1 MISLRQIINMTEGNT
16 IMPNPV
22 APHCPKCNTIMVLRE
37 AKKTGKKFWGCPM
50 FPKCNGTVWMGTY
63 TKSEPIVK
71 KELLNDVKGSAQ
83 QVKIWESVQNA
94 AYHIIVDALAGS
106 GKTFTITYALK
117 YISSGN
123 RVILCAFNT
132 DIANELKSR
141 VPDGMEASTMN
152 SFAFTQVKNAMPVRF
167 VKTKLYD
174 ILDKMIAQKEKNT
187 QFLTQ
192 AVYQIVNLVK
202 SNLLDIN
209 SDQVLDDLTV
219 KHSIEMNDSRNEIYQ
234 IARNAFKETLK
245 QKGIVDYMDQ
255 VYFVYA
261 FNLPV
266 AQYAVFIGDEIQD
279 WNALQQYI
287 MMRAIE
293 NGGRFIGVGDRNQA
307 IYGFSGADTNS
318 IDNLRAMLTKTKRPI
333 ESMPLTMTR
342 RCPISHVRL
351 AQQIVPEL
359 EAMPNAIEGIV
370 ESFNLDKAITQIK
383 SGDMGICRRNAPLI
397 SIAYK
402 LIREGKTVIVK
413 GRNIGEG
420 LISLINKLRPSDLSD
435 LIDKAEAYRTKEAD
449 KLIAKGKKGE
459 NALESLND
467 KINTLMQFIDN
478 NESVNDVRRAIE
490 TMFNDMNREN
500 AIILSSVHRSK
511 GLESDTVFIFEYDR
525 IELKLSNEE
534 FQLQERNLHYIALT
548 RSKNA
553 LYLVASA
560 KNMD

>member
-1 MISLRQIINMTEGNT
+1 MTT
-16 IMPNPV
+16 PN

-50 FPKCNGTVWMGTY
+50 FPKCNGTVWINTFV
-63 TKSEPIVK
+63 KDVIVK
-71 KELLNDVKGSAQ
+71 KEIPQDVKGSDQ
-83 QVKIWESVQNA
+83 QVKVWESVQNA

-117 YISSGN
+117 YISNGTK
-123 RVILCAFNT
+123 VILCAFNT

-141 VPDGMEASTMN
+141 IPDGFEAATMN
-152 SFAFTQVKNAMPVRF
+152 SFAFTQVKNSMPVRF

-174 ILDKMIAQKEKNT
+174 ILEKLIAQKEKNT
-187 QFLTQ
+187 QFLTL
-192 AVYQIVNLVK
+192 AAYQIVNLVK

-209 SDQVLDDLTV
+209 NDQALDDLTV

-255 VYFVYA
+255 VYFLYA

-266 AQYAVFIGDEIQD
+266 IQYGIFIGDEIQD
-279 WNALQQYI
+279 WNALQQYV

-293 NGGRFIGVGDRNQA
+293 KGGRFIGVGDKNQA

-318 IDNLRAMLTKTKRPI
+318 IDNLRIMLQKTKLPI
-333 ESMPLTMTR
+333 ESMPLTVTR
-342 RCPISHVRL
+342 RCPLSHVRL
-351 AQQIVPEL
+351 AQAIVPTL

-370 ESFNLDKAITQIK
+370 ESINLDKAVTLIK
-383 SGDMGICRRNAPLI
+383 AGDMGISRRNAPLI
-397 SIAYK
+397 AIAYK

-420 LISLINKLRPSDLSD
+420 LISLINKLKPSDLSD
-435 LIDKAEAYRTKEAD
+435 LIDKAEAYRTKESD
-449 KLIAKGKKGE
+449 KLVAKGKKAE

-467 KINTLMQFIDN
+467 KINTLMQFINN
-478 NESVNDVRRAIE
+478 NETVNDVRRAIE
-490 TMFNDMNREN
+490 TMFNDLNKEN
-500 AIILSSVHRSK
+500 AIILSSVHRAK
-511 GLESDTVFIFEYDR
+511 GLEAHTVFIFEYDR

-534 FQLQERNLHYIALT
+534 FQIQERHLHYIALT
-548 RSKNA
+548 RSKNT
-553 LYLVASA
+553 LYLVATS
-560 KNMD
+560 KRMD

>member
-1 MISLRQIINMTEGNT
+1 MASIQLHSTRKAITMTNPT
-16 IMPNPV
+16 APN
-22 APHCPKCNTIMVLRE
+22 CPKCGTMMVLRT
-37 AKKTGKKFWGCPM
+37 AKNSGKKFWGCPM
-50 FPKCNGTVWMGTY
+50 FPKCNGTVWINTY
-63 TKSEPIVK
+63 VKTEIVK
-71 KELLNDVKGSAQ
+71 TELPQDVKGSDQ

-117 YISSGN
+117 YISNGTK
-123 RVILCAFNT
+123 VILCAFNT
-132 DIANELKSR
+132 DIANELKAR
-141 VPDGMEASTMN
+141 IPDGFEAATMN
-152 SFAFTQVKNAMPVRF
+152 SFAFTQVKNAMHVRF

-174 ILDKMIAQKEKNT
+174 ILDKIIPQKEKNT

-192 AVYQIVNLVK
+192 ATYQIVNLVK

-209 SDQVLDDLTV
+209 SDQVLDDLTI
-219 KHSIEMNDSRNEIYQ
+219 KHSIEMNDSRNEIYTY
-234 IARNAFKETLK
+234 ARNAFKMTLK
-245 QKGIVDYMDQ
+245 QKDIVDYMDQ

-266 AQYAVFIGDEIQD
+266 VQYGIFIGDEVQD

-287 MMRAIE
+287 MMCAIE
-293 NGGRFIGVGDRNQA
+293 SNGRFIGVGDRNQA

-318 IDNLRAMLTKTKRPI
+318 IDNLRAMLQKTKRPI
-333 ESMPLTMTR
+333 ESLPLTFTR
-342 RCPISHVRL
+342 RCPVSHVRL
-351 AQQIVPEL
+351 AQQIVPTL

-370 ESFNLDKAITQIK
+370 ESITLDKAITTIK
-383 SGDMGICRRNAPLI
+383 AGDMGISRRNAPLI
-397 SIAYK
+397 AIAYK

-420 LISLINKLRPSDLSD
+420 LISLINKLKPTDLSD
-435 LIDKAEAYRTKEAD
+435 LVDKAEAYRTKEAD
-449 KLIAKGKKGE
+449 KLIAKGKKAE

-478 NESVNDVRRAIE
+478 NDSVNDVRRAIE
-490 TMFNDMNREN
+490 TMFNDLNKEN

-511 GLESDTVFIFEYDR
+511 GLEADRVYIFEYDR

-534 FQLQERNLHYIALT
+534 FQKQERNLHYIALT
-548 RSKNA
+548 RSKNE

-560 KNMD
+560 KVID

>member
-1 MISLRQIINMTEGNT
+1 MS
-16 IMPNPV
+16 NPV
-22 APHCPKCNTIMVLRE
+22 APHCPQCNTIMVLRE
-37 AKKTGKKFWGCPM
+37 ARASGKKFWGCPM
-50 FPKCNGTVWMGTY
+50 FPKCKGTVWINTY
-63 TKSEPIVK
+63 VKAEPIVK
-71 KELLNDVKGSAQ
+71 KDMPTDVKGSAQ
-83 QVKIWESVQNA
+83 QEVIWNAVQNA

-117 YISSGN
+117 YISAGTK
-123 RVILCAFNT
+123 VILCAFNT

-141 VPDGMEASTMN
+141 IPDGFEAATMN
-152 SFAFTQVKNAMPVRF
+152 SFAFTQVKNAMRVRF

-174 ILDKMIAQKEKNT
+174 ILDKLIAQKEKNT

-192 AVYQIVNLVK
+192 AAYQIVNLVK
-202 SNLLDIN
+202 SNLLDIKN
-209 SDQVLDDLTV
+209 DQVLDDLTV
-219 KHSIEMNDSRNEIYQ
+219 KHSIEMNDSRNEIYS
-234 IARNAFKETLK
+234 IARLAFKETLK
-245 QKGIVDYMDQ
+245 QNGIVDYMDQ

-261 FNLPV
+261 FKLPV
-266 AQYAVFIGDEIQD
+266 IQYGIFIGDEIQD

-287 MMRAIE
+287 MLRAIE
-293 NGGRFIGVGDRNQA
+293 SNGRFIGVGDKNQA

-318 IDNLRAMLTKTKRPI
+318 IDNLQTMLQDTKRPI

-342 RCPISHVRL
+342 RCPVSHVRL

-370 ESFNLDKAITQIK
+370 ESISLDKAVTLIK
-383 SGDMGICRRNAPLI
+383 SSDMGIARRNAPLI
-397 SIAYK
+397 AIAYK

-420 LISLINKLRPSDLSD
+420 LISLINKLKPSDLND
-435 LIDKAEAYRTKEAD
+435 LVDKAEAYRTKEAD
-449 KLIAKGKKGE
+449 KLIAKGKKAE

-467 KINTLMQFIDN
+467 KIDTLMQFIDN
-478 NESVNDVRRAIE
+478 NDSVNDVRRSIE
-490 TMFNDMNREN
+490 TMFNDLNKEN

-511 GLESDTVFIFEYDR
+511 GLEAETVFIFEYDR

-534 FQLQERNLHYIALT
+534 FQKQERNLHYIALT

-553 LYLVASA
+553 LYLVATA
-560 KNMD
+560 KRMD

>member
-1 MISLRQIINMTEGNT
+1 MS
-16 IMPNPV
+16 NPA

-37 AKKTGKKFWGCPM
+37 ARDSGKKFWGCPM
-50 FPKCNGTVWMGTY
+50 FPKCKGTVWINTY
-63 TKSEPIVK
+63 VKADPIVK
-71 KELLNDVKGSAQ
+71 KDMPIDVKGSDQ
-83 QVKIWESVQNA
+83 QVKIWQAVQSTSD
-94 AYHIIVDALAGS
+94 HIIVDALAGS

-117 YISSGN
+117 YINSGAK
-123 RVILCAFNT
+123 VILCAFNT

-141 VPDGMEASTMN
+141 IPDGFEAATMN
-152 SFAFTQVKNAMPVRF
+152 SFAFTQVKAAMPVRF
-167 VKTKLYD
+167 SKTKLYD
-174 ILDKMIAQKEKNT
+174 ILDKLIAQKEKNT

-192 AVYQIVNLVK
+192 ASYQIVNLVK

-209 SDQVLDDLTV
+209 SDQVLDDLTT

-234 IARNAFKETLK
+234 IARLAFKESLK

-261 FNLPV
+261 FKLPV
-266 AQYAVFIGDEIQD
+266 IQYDIFIGDEIQD
-279 WNALQQYI
+279 WNALQQYV

-293 NGGRFIGVGDRNQA
+293 RGGRFFGVGDKNQA

-318 IDNLRAMLTKTKRPI
+318 IENLRAMLTKTKRTMV
-333 ESMPLTMTR
+333 SLDLTMTR
-342 RCPISHVRL
+342 RCPVSHVKL
-351 AQQIVPEL
+351 AQAIVPSI
-359 EAMPNAIEGIV
+359 EALPNAIEGIV
-370 ESFNLDKAITQIK
+370 ESSTFDKAITAIK

-402 LIREGKTVIVK
+402 LIRENKTVIVK

-420 LISLINKLRPSDLSD
+420 LIALINKLKPSDLSD
-435 LIDKAEAYRTKEAD
+435 LVDKAETYRIKEAD

-478 NESVNDVRRAIE
+478 NDSVNDVRRAIE
-490 TMFNDMNREN
+490 TMFNDANKEN

-511 GLESDTVFIFEYDR
+511 GLESDRVFIFEYDR
-525 IELKLSNEE
+525 IRLKLSNEE
-534 FQLQERNLHYIALT
+534 FQLQEANLEYIAIT
-548 RSKNA
+548 RSKHT
-553 LYLVASA
+553 LYLVASD
-560 KNMD
+560 KNRD